1 MLNSLSGINGIGQRH
16 GGCRRIHGCGA
27 FGFPM
32 ATLIICPACETRYET
47 AAVFPPEGR
56 KVRCSKCGHVWQA
69 KAVAQPEPPATGLK
83 VVSKAPAPPK
93 PLPSPAA
100 KAAAAKVAPA
110 AAVKPKPKPKVA
122 TVGTAMR
129 GSGGVAAAPKPEPSL
144 AERAAAA
151 AAAAAAVQ
159 PDADFSAD
167 EDLAAQVERM
177 NTEAAMAAEGVLP
190 DEKPSGGGIFA
201 RLRKKTP
208 APVPAKAPVL
218 PEEPTLPEEPA
229 FSGVPESEAELAAL
243 AAGEVPE
250 PVEGPSRVVAI
261 GWLALI
267 LFVGL
272 IIGTL
277 VFAKSTVLSVLPG
290 AQRLYG
296 MFGASSVA
304 SGLTFADVR
313 YGWSNEGGQSVLEI
327 QGDVVN
333 SSSSPVAVPQVV
345 IALRDDKDNEI
356 SEWTTEPGADELAPG
371 EHASFLRQIPSPPSN
386 IRSVK
391 VRFAKAN

>member
-1 MLNSLSGINGIGQRH
+1 
-16 GGCRRIHGCGA
+16 
-27 FGFPM
+27 M

-69 KAVAQPEPPATGLK
+69 KAVAQPEAPATGLK

-93 PLPSPAA
+93 PLPSPGAKTAPVA
-100 KAAAAKVAPA
+100 KAASAAKTAPA
-110 AAVKPKPKPKVA
+110 AAAKPKPKPKPAAVTGAMPGFGGMA
-122 TVGTAMR
+122 T
-129 GSGGVAAAPKPEPSL
+129 APKAEPSL

-151 AAAAAAVQ
+151 SAAAMQ

-201 RLRKKTP
+201 RLRGKKPP
-208 APVPAKAPVL
+208 APAKAPVAPEEPAL
-218 PEEPTLPEEPA
+218 PEEPTD

-250 PVEGPSRVVAI
+250 PVEGRSRAVAV
-261 GWLALI
+261 GWLALV
-267 LFVGL
+267 LFVAL
-272 IIGTL
+272 ILGTL
-277 VFAKSTVLSVLPG
+277 IFAKSTVLSVLPG
-290 AQRLYG
+290 AERLYG
-296 MFGASSVA
+296 MFGGGAVA
-304 SGLTFADVR
+304 SGLTFSDVR

-333 SSSSPVAVPQVV
+333 SSASPVAVPQVV

-356 SEWTTEPGADELAPG
+356 SEWTTKPGSDELAPG
-371 EHASFLRQIPSPPSN
+371 EHASFVRQIPSPPGN
-386 IRSVK
+386 VRSVK
-391 VRFAKAN
+391 VRFAKAH

>member
-1 MLNSLSGINGIGQRH
+1 
-16 GGCRRIHGCGA
+16 
-27 FGFPM
+27 M
-32 ATLIICPACETRYET
+32 ATFIICPACETRYET

-69 KAVAQPEPPATGLK
+69 KGIVQPEPAATGLK
-83 VVSKAPAPPK
+83 VISKTPAPAK
-93 PLPSPAA
+93 PLPPP
-100 KAAAAKVAPA
+100 AAAAKPA
-110 AAVKPKPKPKVA
+110 EKPKPKPKPA
-122 TVGTAMR
+122 TVSTVLR
-129 GSGGVAAAPKPEPSL
+129 GFGGAAAAPKVEPSL

-151 AAAAAAVQ
+151 SAAAAAAAVK

-201 RLRKKTP
+201 RLRAKKTP
-208 APVPAKAPVL
+208 PPAPAQAPVL
-218 PEEPTLPEEPA
+218 PEEPTLPDEPA
-229 FSGVPESEAELAAL
+229 FAHEPTLGGVPPSEPELAAL
-243 AAGEVPE
+243 ASGEAP
-250 PVEGPSRVVAI
+250 PAVEGSSRVVAI

-267 LFVGL
+267 LCIGL
-272 IIGTL
+272 IVGTL
-277 VFAKSTVLSVLPG
+277 VFAKGTVLSVLPG

-296 MFGASSVA
+296 MFGGGSVA
-304 SGLTFADVR
+304 SGLTFTDVR
-313 YGWSNEGGQSVLEI
+313 YGWSNEGGQTVLEI

-333 SSSSPVAVPQVV
+333 SSSSPAAVPQVV

-386 IRSVK
+386 VRSVK
-391 VRFAKAN
+391 VRFAKAD

>member
-1 MLNSLSGINGIGQRH
+1 
-16 GGCRRIHGCGA
+16 
-27 FGFPM
+27 M
-32 ATLIICPACETRYET
+32 ATVIICPACETRYET

-69 KAVAQPEPPATGLK
+69 KGIVQPEPAAAGLK
-83 VVSKAPAPPK
+83 VVSKTPAPAK

-100 KAAAAKVAPA
+100 AAKP
-110 AAVKPKPKPKVA
+110 AVKPKPKSKPTA
-122 TVGTAMR
+122 VGTAMR
-129 GSGGVAAAPKPEPSL
+129 GLGGMAAAPKAEPGL

-151 AAAAAAVQ
+151 SGATAAAIK
-159 PDADFSAD
+159 PDADFTAD

-201 RLRKKTP
+201 RLRAKKAPPPPP
-208 APVPAKAPVL
+208 AEAPVL
-218 PEEPTLPEEPA
+218 PEEPTLPEEHA
-229 FSGVPESEAELAAL
+229 HAEVPPGEAELVAL
-243 AAGEVPE
+243 AAGEAP
-250 PVEGPSRVVAI
+250 PAVEGPSRMVAI

-277 VFAKSTVLSVLPG
+277 VFAKGSVLSVLPG
-290 AQRLYG
+290 AQRLYS
-296 MFGASSVA
+296 MFGGGPVA
-304 SGLTFADVR
+304 SGLTFTDVR
-313 YGWSNEGGQSVLEI
+313 YGWSSEGGQTVLEI

-333 SSSSPVAVPQVV
+333 SSSSPAAVPQVV